1 MTQLLLGLLALLCG
15 VILTSQIGSNALLGK
30 LLGDSYVPA
39 AINMLIGVATT
50 ALLLLIVHK
59 PLPSGAAAQ
68 TVPWYIWI
76 AGGVLGTLYL
86 TGNILLAPKLGAGA
100 LIAWVVTGQLLFAV
114 LCDHFGWL
122 GFAQHSATLWRVAG
136 CLLLVAGAALIAKF

>member
-1 MTQLLLGLLALLCG
+1 MMQILPGCLALLCG
-15 VILTSQIGSNALLGK
+15 IILTSQIGSNVLLGK

-39 AINMLIGVATT
+39 AINMLIGVVTT
-50 ALLLLIVHK
+50 GLLLLIVHK
-59 PLPSGAAAQ
+59 PLPSGATAG
-68 TVPWYIWI
+68 TVPWYVWI

-100 LIAWVVTGQLLFAV
+100 LVALVVTGQLLFAV

-122 GFAQHSATLWRVAG
+122 GFAQHTASLWRCAG